1 MMLVENARVREKI
14 PSSFADLMSPLTSN
28 VDDLLQP
35 GVVSLCWSSTQIE
48 KFVANVYRAVGEL
61 EVLVTRVNDILE
73 FRVESVLRQMSETEL
88 CEIPDEEPKSVDSFL
103 QETEVSFVS
112 ELQRSECIRSL

>member
-1 MMLVENARVREKI
+1 MLVENARVREKI
-14 PSSFADLMSPLTSN
+14 PPSFEDLMAPLTSN

-48 KFVANVYRAVGEL
+48 RFVANVYRAVGEL

-88 CEIPDEEPKSVDSFL
+88 CEIPDEEPKSVDKFL
-103 QETEVSFVS
+103 QKTEVSFVL
-112 ELQRSECIRSL
+112 ELQRSECILSL

>member
-1 MMLVENARVREKI
+1 MLVENARVREKI
-14 PSSFADLMSPLTSN
+14 PSSFEALMSPLTKN

-48 KFVANVYRAVGEL
+48 KFIADVYRAVGEL

-73 FRVESVLRQMSETEL
+73 FRVESVLRQMSDMEL
-88 CEIPDEEPKSVDSFL
+88 CEIPEEEPLAVDKFL
-103 QETEVSFVS
+103 QKTEVGFV
-112 ELQRSECIRSL
+112 